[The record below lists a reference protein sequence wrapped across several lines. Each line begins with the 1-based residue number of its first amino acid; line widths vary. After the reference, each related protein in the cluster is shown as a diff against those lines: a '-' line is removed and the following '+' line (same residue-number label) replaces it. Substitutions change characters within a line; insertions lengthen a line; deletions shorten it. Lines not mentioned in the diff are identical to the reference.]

1 MCFLCLKICSI
12 QYKMQW
18 KYYDEKQMFMV
29 DKRFETTIIELNC
42 ALVSAIYIKR
52 KNGLLTREQ
61 EW

>member
-1 MCFLCLKICSI
+1 
-12 QYKMQW
+12 MQW